1 MALMLGSSAA
11 YAIGLGELRGGALLG
26 EMPKFRID
34 LLGADRQLLDP
45 SCFRLVRPQDDDGLP
60 WLKKATL
67 SVVNGQPPVLE
78 IRAVEMFT
86 APAVNI
92 AVMVGCGQDV
102 VREYTVLTMPRDA
115 RALASNSPLPQNQ
128 VVQSPESASST
139 RSVRAAESKKSPTPV
154 ALEPKLAVPLPAPV
168 GIEAVPSNNAN
179 NAAVAAEKEKIR
191 QMEATLGDLQQ
202 RATDLAQ
209 KIEETS
215 KPTEGTPVV
224 QSQQQAVVAPPVTPG
239 EKAERPV
246 LVDSPQSSG
255 WSLWAAIVG
264 GLLVATGLII
274 RKRFAWGASSGD
286 QEFIVDPPRTNER
299 PERGGAELAVKPG
312 DMASAPKLNIREE
325 VMPAGTPV
333 APAVV
338 PTPEASM
345 MSVAAASVDEHFEA
359 NPVME
364 LAEIMLSFGR
374 TKGAAQALQEYIDA
388 NPQEA
393 LKPWLRLMDV
403 YRMGGMRHEFEKV
416 ARELNRNFNVQVQSW
431 EETSESGVATVSTTK
446 VDVVLDSN
454 SAKIDTEITPEG
466 IESMPTILEQVIQHW
481 NTPDILPFLDRL
493 LRDNRGGTRIGFAL
507 PVVADILF
515 LMEVKEI
522 TNKMESETER

>member
-1 MALMLGSSAA
+1 MLGSSVSH
-11 YAIGLGELRGGALLG
+11 AIGLGELRGAAILG
-26 EMPKFRID
+26 EAPKFRID

-45 SCFRLVRPQDDDGLP
+45 TCFRLVRPQDDDGLP

-67 SVVNGQPPVLE
+67 SIVNGQPPVLE
-78 IRAVEMFT
+78 IRALEPFSS
-86 APAVNI
+86 PAVNI
-92 AVMVGCGQDV
+92 AVLVGCGQDV
-102 VREYTVLTMPRDA
+102 IREYTVLTMPRDA
-115 RALASNSPLPQNQ
+115 QALTKNSPLPPSQI
-128 VVQSPESASST
+128 VSSSESVTSARST
-139 RSVRAAESKKSPTPV
+139 RAAEKQKSPGSPTV
-154 ALEPKLAVPLPAPV
+154 APKLAVPLPEPV
-168 GIEAVPSNNAN
+168 GVEAKASNAES
-179 NAAVAAEKEKIR
+179 NAAVVAEKEKIR

-215 KPTEGTPVV
+215 KPAEVPVAATA
-224 QSQQQAVVAPPVTPG
+224 QQQSVVNSPTPQG
-239 EKAERPV
+239 EKAERKV
-246 LVDSPQSSG
+246 LVDAPQSSG
-255 WSLWAAIVG
+255 WSLWAAILG
-264 GLLVATGLII
+264 GLLVGGALIL
-274 RKRFAWGASSGD
+274 RRRFHPVASGGG
-286 QEFIVDPPRTNER
+286 QELIVDPPRGNER
-299 PERGGAELAVKPG
+299 PERGGADLAVKPE

-325 VMPAGTPV
+325 VMPAGTLVSP
-333 APAVV
+333 AAVV
-338 PTPEASM
+338 PRPEASM

-431 EETSESGVATVSTTK
+431 EETSESGSASLSTAK
-446 VDVVLDSN
+446 VDVVLDSGVG
-454 SAKIDTEITPEG
+454 KIDTDITPDG
-466 IESMPTILEQVIQHW
+466 IESMPTILEQVIQRW